1 MKKTRVLVLFDTDG
15 EPPVQQEWK
24 KQLES
29 SDEAEFD
36 VARTLIE
43 RGHEVRLFGF
53 RDGLDHLAAG
63 LRAEPAD
70 VVFNLAERFRGSRR
84 STTRWPPCS
93 RCSTC
98 PTPARRPRG

>member
-1 MKKTRVLVLFDTDG
+1 MKKTRVLVLFDTDA

-36 VARTLIE
+36 VARTLLE
-43 RGHEVRLFGF
+43 RGHQVRLFGF
-53 RDGLDHLAAG
+53 RDGLDHLSAG

-70 VVFNLAERFRGSRR
+70 VVFNLAERFRGLSALDYCVAGVLEMLDM
-84 STTRWPPCS
+84 SYTG
-93 RCSTC
+93 
-98 PTPARRPRG
+98 A